1 VTTLRRLRSHGLVFT
16 EFLDPAGERWV
27 EVLREADNSIRS
39 YRQLHDDDGELA
51 EFVEHWIRYRLGA
64 DPPPPARC
72 AACGC
77 NMWIEGQ
84 HPPGR
89 AGDEAVEINATVEI
103 AGVIRFVGTILCR
116 DCAERILAENGW
128 ITDLIGED
136 L

>member
-1 VTTLRRLRSHGLVFT
+1 MRRLRSHGLVFT

-39 YRQLHDDDGELA
+39 YRQLHDDDGELD

-64 DPPPPARC
+64 DPPPTQRC
-72 AACGC
+72 TWCGC
-77 NMWIEGQ
+77 EVWIEE

-89 AGDEAVEINATVEI
+89 TGDEAVDINATVEI

-116 DCAERILAENGW
+116 DCAERILAENDW
-128 ITDLIGED
+128 IADLIGGD

>member
-1 VTTLRRLRSHGLVFT
+1 MTTLRRLRSHGLVFT

-39 YRQLHDDDGELA
+39 YRQLHAGDGELA

-84 HPPGR
+84 QPPGR

-103 AGVIRFVGTILCR
+103 AGTIRFVGTILCR
-116 DCAERILAENGW
+116 DCAERILVENDW

>member
-1 VTTLRRLRSHGLVFT
+1 MTTMRRLLSHGLAFT

-27 EVLREADNSIRS
+27 EVLGEADNSIRS
-39 YRQLHDDDGELA
+39 YRQMDDRDGELA

-64 DPPPPARC
+64 DPPPAERC
-72 AACGC
+72 AACSC
-77 NMWIEGQ
+77 DVWTEGQ
-84 HPPGR
+84 DPPGR
-89 AGDEAVEINATVEI
+89 TGDEAVEINATVEI

-116 DCAERILAENGW
+116 DCGERILAENDW